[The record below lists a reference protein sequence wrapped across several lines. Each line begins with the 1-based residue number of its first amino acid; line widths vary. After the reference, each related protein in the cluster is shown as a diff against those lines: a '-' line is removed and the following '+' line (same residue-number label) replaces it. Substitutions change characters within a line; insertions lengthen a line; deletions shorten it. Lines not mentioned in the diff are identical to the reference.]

1 MTPRINRHRRSVEI
15 EVVPCTKYNFRV
27 IASEDWKGMRED
39 FKVFSEGVGF
49 KVEYTPKFINPP
61 MVKERG
67 RRYHHFLCFALK
79 ATELQIFKDHC
90 QARKRAWVSDRICWF
105 VADRLLTWGITS
117 RTWGITTGTT
127 MGPWWPIRLEEEEQG
142 NTRGLCNQMVKAWG
156 VAIR

>member
-1 MTPRINRHRRSVEI
+1 MIFNKKQIFNKSFRIVSFQVEYRQELNRETPLMTPRINRHRLSVEI

-67 RRYHHFLCFALK
+67 RRYNHFLCFVLE

-90 QARKRAWVSDRICWF
+90 QGKR
-105 VADRLLTWGITS
+105 
-117 RTWGITTGTT
+117 
-127 MGPWWPIRLEEEEQG
+127 P
-142 NTRGLCNQMVKAWG
+142 
-156 VAIR
+156 